1 VTVTDNE
8 NKVPAG
14 AVIITS
20 SDMYK
25 LLVELNGKVDKLLG
39 ISDHVS
45 DLETRVRSLEKAR
58 WPLPALSLVVA
69 IAAAVIGAF
78 RLI

>member
-1 VTVTDNE
+1 MTDNE
-8 NKVPAG
+8 NRVPAG

-45 DLETRVRSLEKAR
+45 DLETRVRVLERAR

-69 IAAAVIGAF
+69 IAAAVVGAF